1 VIEEELRVGKRAVRR
16 GGVRVYSQVVSQP
29 VEEQVKLREE
39 HVRVERRPAN
49 GPVEAGDMERLRD
62 QTIEVTETAEEPVIS
77 KRGRVTEDV
86 VVGKESTERTETIRD
101 TVRRTE
107 VRVDPIAG
115 DKSTSTQG
123 SAGYQ
128 YGYQMGSN
136 PKFAGRSW
144 TDVQDQLRSDYLR
157 ANPTSKWDDVKDE
170 IRRGWEKMT
179 AKS

>member
-1 VIEEELRVGKRAVRR
+1 
-16 GGVRVYSQVVSQP
+16 
-29 VEEQVKLREE
+29 
-39 HVRVERRPAN
+39 
-49 GPVEAGDMERLRD
+49 
-62 QTIEVTETAEEPVIS
+62 VTETAEEPVVS
-77 KRGRVTEDV
+77 KRGRVSEEV

-123 SAGYQ
+123 SASYQ

-136 PKFAGRSW
+136 PKFAGLSW
-144 TDVQDQLRSDYLR
+144 KDVQDQLRSDYLR